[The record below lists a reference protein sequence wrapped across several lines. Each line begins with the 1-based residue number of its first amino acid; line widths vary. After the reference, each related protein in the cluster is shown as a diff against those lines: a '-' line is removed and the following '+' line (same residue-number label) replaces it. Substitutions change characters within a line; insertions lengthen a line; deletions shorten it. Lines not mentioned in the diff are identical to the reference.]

1 MKKYLYIIIVALLG
15 VIAWQEY
22 NKGQIIEQY
31 EQKIVEMQDMTFDSC
46 DDAINEILE
55 QF

>member
-1 MKKYLYIIIVALLG
+1 MTKIKTIIIIVLLG
-15 VIAWQEY
+15 VIAWQQY
-22 NKGQIIEQY
+22 SKTQIIEQY
-31 EQKIVEMQDMTFDSC
+31 EQKLVEMQDMIYDSC

>member
-1 MKKYLYIIIVALLG
+1 MLLG
-15 VIAWQEY
+15 VIAWQQY
-22 NKGQIIEQY
+22 NKAQ
-31 EQKIVEMQDMTFDSC
+31 IVEKHAQEIAEIQDMAADAC

>member
-1 MKKYLYIIIVALLG
+1 MTKIKTIIIIMLLG
-15 VIAWQEY
+15 VIAWQQY
-22 NKGQIIEQY
+22 NKVQIVEQY
-31 EQKIVEMQDMTFDSC
+31 EQKIVEMQDVAFDSC